1 MDPRQNNAS
10 DDDSGDVIP
19 GYEHIGYQHLP
30 LNGDVYDSSS
40 EDESGSDIEAGIEVN
55 QYRPL
60 ADVPLSHSNDN
71 VSSEAAQEMLTD
83 SPASLSNDALVAS
96 IRAQGLI
103 PEREPVEPLQ
113 AFADDFELPEDNIGE
128 IQRAMQEI
136 SMTLKPPAWLLK

>member
-1 MDPRQNNAS
+1 MFHYHTPMTMYLVKQLKRYSGRFQISTDT
-10 DDDSGDVIP
+10 DSCKP
-19 GYEHIGYQHLP
+19 SQ
-30 LNGDVYDSSS
+30 
-40 EDESGSDIEAGIEVN
+40 
-55 QYRPL
+55 
-60 ADVPLSHSNDN
+60 
-71 VSSEAAQEMLTD
+71 MLTD